1 MEPPK
6 QLTQSDGQNSG
17 ETNRPLSQTAQ
28 MVMRVGDK
36 AVVVMPMEE
45 YKRITHPFSAFSQFL
60 LASPLL
66 GAELILDRS
75 SNPSREVKLAE

>member
-6 QLTQSDGQNSG
+6 QMTQPEGQDSG
-17 ETNRPLSQTAQ
+17 ETKRPLSTEAQ

-36 AVVVMPMEE
+36 AVVVMPIEE
-45 YKRITHPFSAFSQFL
+45 YKRITHPFSALSQFL

-66 GAELILDRS
+66 GAELAIDRS
-75 SNPSREVKLAE
+75 TDPGREAKLAE

>member
-6 QLTQSDGQNSG
+6 QLTNPDGQNSG
-17 ETNRPLSQTAQ
+17 ENRQPLSQTAQ

-36 AVVVMPMEE
+36 AVVVMDMDE

-66 GAELILDRS
+66 GTELTFSRDNS
-75 SNPSREVKLAE
+75 SGREIDLLP